1 MSQFKLSPICPSHRP
16 LKLSGSET
24 RLSPSLR
31 ARSGLPWAR
40 LFQCLIAFLVIS
52 SASALADNTSTGSL
66 KILLDGFGSDKGSAM
81 LALYNS
87 KDTFTKS
94 ENAVRSTSVEIKGGK
109 AEVLLKDLPFG
120 TYAGKVFHD
129 ENGNGKLDTTLFG
142 IPKERYGFSNN
153 ARGAFGPA
161 TWAAAQFSF
170 EQAEMT
176 IHITVKHY
184 LGP

>member
-1 MSQFKLSPICPSHRP
+1 MAKCKIWSHRP

-24 RLSPSLR
+24 RFSPSPNVR
-31 ARSGLPWAR
+31 PGLPWAR
-40 LFQCLIAFLVIS
+40 LFLCLIAFLVIS
-52 SASALADNTSTGSL
+52 SASALADNPSTGTL

-87 KDTFTKS
+87 KETYTKS
-94 ENAVRSTSVEIKGGK
+94 ENAVRSASVEIKGGK
-109 AEVLLKDLPFG
+109 AEVLLNDLPFG
-120 TYAGKVFHD
+120 TYASKVFHD

-161 TWAAAQFSF
+161 SWAAAQFSF

-184 LGP
+184 LG